1 MAIFKCNACNHIQ
14 EVDNSHIGRRAKC
27 PKCKEEFPIYNTVN
41 YIKKLTEKFYLQQK
55 QLNDLQEELKNSAKT
70 ENRENTLE
78 IYDSIPIDDLNIH
91 NTDLFSQESQYS
103 PVKKWFKDKGIEA
116 TIDPRMMDT
125 TGFFDEVAVHIGDQ
139 FDILSPII
147 NQIKYIQ
154 GKKYDTVKIT
164 LSKKSNDEIK
174 QITDFCKMLY
184 NYAFIAKY
192 YFQKKDKVVYLT
204 LHEIPRIRGF
214 FNGLWMEWF
223 VLIKLLTL
231 FTENNMTPAI
241 ARGINIAFNKNDKN
255 ELDIFFLNSQGD
267 PICIECK
274 TGEFRQDLN
283 KYFSLQKK
291 LHIKKE
297 NFILCVFGLSEE
309 QAYGLTN
316 MYEITLVNESTLL
329 PHIEKFL

>member
-1 MAIFKCNACNHIQ
+1 MQ
-14 EVDNSHIGRRAKC
+14 EVADDHIGKRAKC
-27 PKCKEEFPIYNTVN
+27 PKCKEEFPIHNTVS

-55 QLNDLQEELKNSAKT
+55 QLNALQEELKNSVNIGDK
-70 ENRENTLE
+70 ENTLE
-78 IYDSIPIDDLNIH
+78 IYESIPIDDLNIH
-91 NTDLFSQESQYS
+91 NTDLFSQESHYL
-103 PVKKWFKDKGIEA
+103 PVKKWFKNKHIEVK
-116 TIDPRMMDT
+116 IDPRMMDT
-125 TGFFDEVAVHIGDQ
+125 TGFFDEVAVYIGDQ
-139 FDILSPII
+139 YNILSPII

-154 GKKYDTVKIT
+154 SKKYDTVKIT

-192 YFQKKDKVVYLT
+192 FYQKKDKVVYLT
-204 LHEIPRIRGF
+204 LHEIPRVKGF

-231 FTENNMTPAI
+231 FIENNMTPAI
-241 ARGINIAFNKNDKN
+241 VRGINISFNKNDTN
-255 ELDIFFLNSQGD
+255 ELDIFFLNSHNE

-283 KYFSLQKK
+283 KYFSLRKK
-291 LHIKKE
+291 LNIKKE
-297 NFILCVFGLSEE
+297 NFILCVFGLSRE
-309 QAYGLTN
+309 QVDGLTS

-329 PHIEKFL
+329 QHIKNLL